1 MPPQPPHFGTRDRDK
16 TKTGHRVKPVT
27 ISSFSEICFFLQN
40 CYGLLSISFDSVPPF
55 QYRRGN
61 VIGFAMNDIISIR
74 AEIFKKT
81 ALLSLKLTSLSSS
94 VGYSSFKILWH
105 SYSFAI
111 CRKIETRENDYFGRI
126 DEKWTLGG
134 LKSHTRYAGKRFQPI
149 QRPFSVDFVALF
161 GKTFQIDL

>member
-1 MPPQPPHFGTRDRDK
+1 MARRPNRVIWDLVSLNSENYFLLIFSTLMPPQPPHFGTRDRDK
-16 TKTGHRVKPVT
+16 TETGHRVKPVT
-27 ISSFSEICFFLQN
+27 ISSFSKICFFLQN

-94 VGYSSFKILWH
+94 VGYSSFKIL
-105 SYSFAI
+105 
-111 CRKIETRENDYFGRI
+111 
-126 DEKWTLGG
+126 
-134 LKSHTRYAGKRFQPI
+134 
-149 QRPFSVDFVALF
+149 
-161 GKTFQIDL
+161 